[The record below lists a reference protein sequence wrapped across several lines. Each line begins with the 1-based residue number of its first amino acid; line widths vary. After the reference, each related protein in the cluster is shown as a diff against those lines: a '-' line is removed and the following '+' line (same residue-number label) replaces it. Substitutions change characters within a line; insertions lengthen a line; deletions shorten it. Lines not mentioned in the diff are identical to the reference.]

1 MPKHIPSYS
10 CHLPTQSADMSS
22 QSSLSTSCNHDTT
35 HQVTLAFPKPAEFNK
50 STTAPL
56 PSLDHDDYEQEK
68 LDIKMN
74 ADLENEAAIPP
85 DCGYSWVIMV
95 ASFFIH
101 FISIGIPTS
110 FGVFQQAYK
119 EEPEFAKSSNL
130 EIAFVGSLGAAGM
143 PIFSILAGR
152 LVDKYGPRIVCAC
165 GALIV
170 LVSLIIA
177 SFSNATWHLLITH
190 GFLFGLGSSIAYLPG
205 LAVLS
210 DWWVK
215 RRGFATGVAVAGTGI
230 GGLTW
235 GPILRA
241 LITSIGWRWTLRT
254 VAMCGSAVILIC
266 ALLLRTR
273 VKRVAKRTID
283 LSCLKNSVFIRL
295 YFVTFFNSFGYF
307 IPFFFISI
315 YAVSHGMTREQGALL
330 IGILNGASGL
340 GRVVLGFSGDY
351 AGRINTIAACAT
363 TAAISI
369 LTIWP
374 FATSF
379 GSVVCVVV
387 MFGFFIGGYVALL
400 PTIVAQQL
408 GANGDIATI
417 TGMVYNG
424 LMWGNL
430 FGSPI
435 AGAMIDRFT
444 TISANGSKHTNFL
457 PSIMFS
463 GCCLFTSAMFLVSIK
478 MTTGRMKFWTKV

>member
-1 MPKHIPSYS
+1 M
-10 CHLPTQSADMSS
+10 ADPDN
-22 QSSLSTSCNHDTT
+22 QSSRHVTDSTHTYALALSKAPERVADDRLVDKVLKDELLDTFKT
-35 HQVTLAFPKPAEFNK
+35 
-50 STTAPL
+50 
-56 PSLDHDDYEQEK
+56 DDMCEDGVIRK
-68 LDIKMN
+68 D
-74 ADLENEAAIPP
+74 DDPVPP
-85 DCGYSWVIMV
+85 DCGYSWVIMIV
-95 ASFFIH
+95 SLFTH
-101 FISIGIPTS
+101 FVTIGLPTS
-110 FGVFQQAYK
+110 YGVFQQAYK

-241 LITSIGWRWTLRT
+241 LITHIGWRWTLRT
-254 VAMCGSAVILIC
+254 VAMCGSAILLVC
-266 ALLLRTR
+266 AFLLRTR
-273 VKRVAKRTID
+273 VKRVARKSID
-283 LSCLKNSVFIRL
+283 LSYFKNTVFIRL
-295 YFVTFFNSFGYF
+295 YFVTFFNSFAYF
-307 IPFFFISI
+307 IPFFFISL

-330 IGILNGASGL
+330 IGILNGASGI
-340 GRVVLGFSGDY
+340 GRVALGFSGDY
-351 AGRINTIAACAT
+351 AGRINTLTASVAIAGL
-363 TAAISI
+363 AIV
-369 LTIWP
+369 TIWP
-374 FATSF
+374 VAKTF
-379 GSVVCVVV
+379 GAILGLAIL
-387 MFGFFIGGYVALL
+387 FGFFIGGYVALL
-400 PTIVAQQL
+400 PTVVAQLL

-463 GCCLFTSAMFLVSIK
+463 GCCLFASAMFLLSVK
-478 MTTGRMKFWTKV
+478 MSAGRMKFWVKV